1 MPVPS
6 HQANTSA
13 SSFSVRGG
21 IAQEYLI
28 PEFCKIVLADS
39 REAIT
44 DFCNEHHN
52 QPTPNRTRRQPGLRP
67 VQKERSSDIRRC
79 EISVNRPSSILAL
92 VHPKIP
98 HTSHPPFP

>member
-1 MPVPS
+1 MPFPS

-28 PEFCKIVLADS
+28 PEFCKIVLAAS

-52 QPTPNRTRRQPGLRP
+52 QPTPSRTRRQPGLRP
-67 VQKERSSDIRRC
+67 VRKERSSDIRCC
-79 EISVNRPSSILAL
+79 EVSRNRSPQILDM
-92 VHPKIP
+92 VHRKLRNR
-98 HTSHPPFP
+98 S

>member
-67 VQKERSSDIRRC
+67 VRKERSSDIRRC
-79 EISVNRPSSILAL
+79 ELSGNGPSSISDL
-92 VHPKIP
+92 VHRKRHNGSKPQF
-98 HTSHPPFP
+98 H